1 MAAKANE
8 AEEKEPVDE
17 FFDTGVTLSL
27 DTSEG
32 EWFDFFT
39 SYVDQNSG
47 EIVYHDPNPAAK
59 ALIRSA
65 APFIEEQVKKR
76 KRKTEHIYNPKT
88 RSMERVTGFE
98 DPSVDQMMKEADD
111 VFDYSIIDFQGFKDR
126 KTGKMIACNRENK
139 TALRRNQVFQRFFER
154 CQQILNGSAEAI
166 EKN

>member
-8 AEEKEPVDE
+8 VEGKESTFESFDE
-17 FFDTGVTLSL
+17 GVVLNL

-39 SYVDQNSG
+39 SHIDQNTG
-47 EIVYHDPNPAAK
+47 DVIYHDPNPAAK

-65 APFIEEQVKKR
+65 APFIEEQVKRR
-76 KRKTEHIYNPKT
+76 KRKTEHVYNPKT
-88 RSMERVTGFE
+88 RGMERVTGFE
-98 DPSVDQMMKEADD
+98 DPTVDQMMKEADD
-111 VFDYSIIDFQGFKDR
+111 IYDYAIIDLKGFKDR
-126 KTGKMIACNRENK
+126 KAGKIITATRENK
-139 TALRRNQVFQRFFER
+139 IALRRNEIFRRFFER